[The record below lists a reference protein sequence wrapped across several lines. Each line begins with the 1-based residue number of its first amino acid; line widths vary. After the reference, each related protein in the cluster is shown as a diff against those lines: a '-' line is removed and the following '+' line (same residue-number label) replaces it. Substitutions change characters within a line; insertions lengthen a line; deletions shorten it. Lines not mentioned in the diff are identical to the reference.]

1 MLIYGKLIKKN
12 MILTEEK
19 AEYTDS
25 DMTFQQKLTNCLV
38 DICKKMDIQVPIW
51 MNKNTKELAKF
62 NKTFFSDE
70 QFMEKVYF
78 DRFEIEMK
86 RKD

>member
-1 MLIYGKLIKKN
+1 
-12 MILTEEK
+12 MIIVEEK
-19 AEYTDS
+19 AEYQDES
-25 DMTFQQKLTNCLV
+25 MSFSEKLTACLV

-51 MNKNTKELAKF
+51 MSKNTRELANF
-62 NKTFFSDE
+62 QKTFFTDE

-86 RKD
+86 RKG

>member
-62 NKTFFSDE
+62 NKTFFTDE
-70 QFMEKVYF
+70 QFMEKYTLT
-78 DRFEIEMK
+78 DLK
-86 RKD
+86 

>member
-1 MLIYGKLIKKN
+1 

-25 DMTFQQKLTNCLV
+25 DMTFQQKLTNCLI

-62 NKTFFSDE
+62 NKTFFTDE

>member
-1 MLIYGKLIKKN
+1 MLIYGKLIKN
-12 MILTEEK
+12 NLIIREEK
-19 AEYTDS
+19 AEYTDNS
-25 DMTFQQKLTNCLV
+25 MTFQQKLTSCLV
-38 DICKKMDIQVPIW
+38 DICKKRDIQVPIW
-51 MNKNTKELAKF
+51 MNKNTKELASF
-62 NKTFFSDE
+62 SKTFFSDE

>member
-1 MLIYGKLIKKN
+1 MLIYGKLIKRN
-12 MILTEEK
+12 LILIEEK
-19 AEYTDS
+19 AECIDES
-25 DMTFQQKLTNCLV
+25 MDFQQRLTSCLV

-51 MNKNTKELAKF
+51 MNKNTKELANF
-62 NKTFFSDE
+62 SKTFFSDE

>member
-62 NKTFFSDE
+62 NKTFFTDE

>member
-1 MLIYGKLIKKN
+1 MLIYGKLIKN
-12 MILTEEK
+12 NLILVEEK
-19 AEYTDS
+19 AECVNP
-25 DMTFQQKLTNCLV
+25 DMNFQQRLTNCLV
-38 DICKKMDIQVPIW
+38 DICKKMDIQVPVW
-51 MNKNTKELAKF
+51 MSKNTKELARF
-62 NKTFFSDE
+62 NKTFFTDE

>member
-1 MLIYGKLIKKN
+1 
-12 MILTEEK
+12 
-19 AEYTDS
+19 
-25 DMTFQQKLTNCLV
+25 
-38 DICKKMDIQVPIW
+38 
-51 MNKNTKELAKF
+51 MNKNTKELASF
-62 NKTFFSDE
+62 SKTFFSDE

>member
-25 DMTFQQKLTNCLV
+25 DMTFQQKLTNCLI

-62 NKTFFSDE
+62 NKTFFTDE

-78 DRFEIEMK
+78 ERFEIEMK

>member
-1 MLIYGKLIKKN
+1 
-12 MILTEEK
+12 
-19 AEYTDS
+19 
-25 DMTFQQKLTNCLV
+25 MTFQQKLTNCLI

-62 NKTFFSDE
+62 NKTFFTDE

>member
-25 DMTFQQKLTNCLV
+25 DMTFQQKLTNCLI

-62 NKTFFSDE
+62 NKTFFTDE

>member
-1 MLIYGKLIKKN
+1 MLIYGKLIKN
-12 MILTEEK
+12 NLIICEEK
-19 AEYTDS
+19 AEYTDK
-25 DMTFQQKLTNCLV
+25 DMTFQQKLTSCLV

-51 MNKNTKELAKF
+51 MSKNTKELANF
-62 NKTFFSDE
+62 SKTFFTDE

>member
-25 DMTFQQKLTNCLV
+25 NMTFQQKLTNCLV

-62 NKTFFSDE
+62 NKTFFTDE

>member
-1 MLIYGKLIKKN
+1 MLIYGKLTKKN

-25 DMTFQQKLTNCLV
+25 DMTFQQKLTNCLI

-62 NKTFFSDE
+62 NKTFFTDE

>member
-38 DICKKMDIQVPIW
+38 DICKNMDIQVPIW

-62 NKTFFSDE
+62 NKTFFTDE